1 MFFLTPDDLTGL
13 DISNG
18 HCYNSSVQQNVT
30 FGYQGLPLD
39 LSGNGNINYTASS
52 ASASSAAASSASKS
66 TGGVLASASSAAAS
80 ATAKSGADRARVIGG
95 LAWGVVAAVGMGLF
109 VL

>member
-1 MFFLTPDDLTGL
+1 M
-13 DISNG
+13 
-18 HCYNSSVQQNVT
+18 
-30 FGYQGLPLD
+30 
-39 LSGNGNINYTASS
+39 
-52 ASASSAAASSASKS
+52 
-66 TGGVLASASSAAAS
+66 LASASSAAAS